1 VTVDH
6 IPSDVGCEQRVM
18 KQMLGSRCPGVD
30 ADHAIVVHA
39 GNASRPG
46 ILDSFCAHHARR
58 GVDVWKPDTRFSH
71 EGRVKVVAAWGAH
84 VAQTTRLP
92 VFIMGSAES
101 AADIY
106 RALHVSDVFFGAVL
120 IGDVRP
126 SVSPEPLNPSLR
138 RNTKPVFFI
147 LGEKDIDSWPEVA
160 KAAAA
165 AAGPVELHT
174 LPYDVSGPM
183 LSHPEACSDVVLEW
197 CQRQL
202 SNHLNPAWKFE

>member
-6 IPSDVGCEQRVM
+6 LPGDARCEQHVM
-18 KQMLGSRCPGVD
+18 HQMLGSRHPGVD
-30 ADHAIVVHA
+30 ADHAIVVYS
-39 GNASRPG
+39 GSASRPG
-46 ILDSFCAHHARR
+46 ILDGFCAHHADR
-58 GVDVWKPDTRFSH
+58 GVDVWKLDARFSP
-71 EGRVKVVAAWGAH
+71 EGWTEDVAAWGAH

-92 VFIMGSAES
+92 VFVVGSTRN

-106 RALHVSDVFFGAVL
+106 RALQISDVFVGAVL
-120 IGDVRP
+120 IGDASP
-126 SVSPEPLNPSLR
+126 LVSPEPLDPSSR
-138 RNTKPVFFI
+138 QNTKPVFFI
-147 LGEKDIDSWPEVA
+147 LGETDIDSWPEVA

-174 LPYDVSGPM
+174 LPYDVNGPM

-197 CQRQL
+197 CLRQL